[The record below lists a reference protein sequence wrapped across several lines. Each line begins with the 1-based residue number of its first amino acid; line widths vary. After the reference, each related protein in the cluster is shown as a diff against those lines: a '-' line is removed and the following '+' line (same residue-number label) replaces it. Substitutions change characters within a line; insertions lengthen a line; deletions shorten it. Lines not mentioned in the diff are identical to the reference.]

1 MLRSDAA
8 CVLWCLAAPP
18 PIPPFY
24 GVPGSSHP
32 MAADVA
38 GAGNPFL
45 QSFLQSTATA
55 TLPRQ
60 NPSGSG
66 TTPGSAGSG
75 DPPSALSDLHNEVA
89 DVRRSFQHF
98 TRDFTLLLDTYAGE
112 VRKLESLLPRLAAM
126 QEALDKERRERERGQ
141 GARAPDVLG

>member
-1 MLRSDAA
+1 
-8 CVLWCLAAPP
+8 
-18 PIPPFY
+18 
-24 GVPGSSHP
+24 

-38 GAGNPFL
+38 GAGTGNPFL

-55 TLPRQ
+55 TLPRH
-60 NPSGSG
+60 NTSGSS
-66 TTPGSAGSG
+66 TTSGSASAGSG

-141 GARAPDVLG
+141 PGGKSTGPFGVGGGETVVAWRAGP